1 MPVSIFFY
9 LSEKIKIMKRINITC
24 LALSGLFLLSCGG
37 AGKTEEE
44 TKVPNDSLAATTPE
58 EKNEKAPVDSA
69 TAAKAWEAYMT
80 PGDMHKWL
88 ASCDGKWDAEMTF
101 WMGPDAK
108 PTPGGKS
115 SVENKMVL
123 GGRYQVSEY
132 KGKMMGMDYEGHG
145 TMAYDNAKKKFINT
159 WIDNTGT
166 GMMYMEGTYDAPA
179 KTINFTGKM
188 VDPNTGED
196 CDMRQVFKAI
206 DDKNQLM
213 EMYTSVN
220 GKEFKSM
227 EIKFTKK

>member
-1 MPVSIFFY
+1 
-9 LSEKIKIMKRINITC
+9 MKKINITC
-24 LALSGLFLLSCGG
+24 LALSVLILLSCGN
-37 AGKTEEE
+37 ADKTKEETAAPHDSVATAAPEE
-44 TKVPNDSLAATTPE
+44 TK
-58 EKNEKAPVDSA
+58 EKPPVDSA

-80 PGDMHKWL
+80 PGDMHKWM
-88 ASCDGKWDAEMTF
+88 AMSDGKWDAEMTF

-108 PTPGGKS
+108 AMPGGTSK
-115 SVENKMVL
+115 VENKMVL
-123 GGRYQVSEY
+123 GGRYQVTEY

-166 GMMYMEGTYDAPA
+166 GLMYMEGAYDEPT

-196 CDMRQVFKAI
+196 CDMRQAFKAI
-206 DDKNQLM
+206 DDKNQLL
-213 EMYTSVN
+213 EMYTTKD